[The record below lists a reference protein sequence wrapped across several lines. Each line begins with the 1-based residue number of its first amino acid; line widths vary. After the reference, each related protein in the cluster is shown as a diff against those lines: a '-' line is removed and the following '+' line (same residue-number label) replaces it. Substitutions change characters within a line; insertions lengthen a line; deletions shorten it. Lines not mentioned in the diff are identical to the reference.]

1 MREFVLG
8 FQDGLLV
15 PLAVVTGLAGATV
28 TASTVIVG
36 GLAEAAAGALAMGT
50 GAYLSAQA
58 ENQLFRSEIA
68 AEEAEVREQPEIE
81 KEKLR
86 ILLVE
91 EGLSEESARTV
102 TTHISTSPR
111 SLMKTKVEKELGI
124 SYGEADTESGDA
136 AVVGLSYAL
145 AAFIPLWPYFFWKIN
160 TALPISLIATAIALF
175 SLGILKGVVARLA
188 LLRSGLQVLI
198 IGGASAGLGYLIGEF
213 APWLFIPSSLIPKPS
228 VRQAL
233 GLHRASASDT
243 AAPMAAYRGHDTGT
257 KRISH
262 SESRTVREPQ
272 DALAQKT

>member
-1 MREFVLG
+1 MSSTPTHLGPSHPKGEDREELRRHVLGERGRIARLSRVREFVLG

-81 KEKLR
+81 KEELR

-91 EGLSEESARTV
+91 EGLSEESAQTV

-213 APWLFIPSSLIPKPS
+213 APRLF
-228 VRQAL
+228 
-233 GLHRASASDT
+233 
-243 AAPMAAYRGHDTGT
+243 
-257 KRISH
+257 H
-262 SESRTVREPQ
+262 S
-272 DALAQKT
+272 